1 MSSARPSPS
10 RSWLRHRGT
19 PRRLASSLGTDRIQ
33 RPLLNTAAEALAML
47 CERPELDYVLI
58 EEWLFDK
65 EKLEC
70 A

>member
-1 MSSARPSPS
+1 MLVNEP
-10 RSWLRHRGT
+10 
-19 PRRLASSLGTDRIQ
+19 LAAPG

>member
-1 MSSARPSPS
+1 MAPP
-10 RSWLRHRGT
+10 T
-19 PRRLASSLGTDRIQ
+19 
-33 RPLLNTAAEALAML
+33 LLNTAAEALAML